1 MTKGK
6 LLPTKSQKSIFSIQK
21 IGDDIEQS
29 KAKKDSS
36 ELLPTVSQTMP
47 SQPTYQTAQI
57 IQIPIAAQND
67 LYGNRKIVP
76 KLTSFDYQKQNQ
88 NFVLTAAVPQHI
100 DQSGSIVVP
109 VSTMPRYDNEYVDE
123 AKITQQETEMIL
135 KILGIERWNHS
146 SIRKPFQT

>member
-1 MTKGK
+1 M
-6 LLPTKSQKSIFSIQK
+6 LPT
-21 IGDDIEQS
+21 
-29 KAKKDSS
+29 A
-36 ELLPTVSQTMP
+36 SQTMP
-47 SQPTYQTAQI
+47 VQPTYQTAQI

-88 NFVLTAAVPQHI
+88 NFVLQAVPQQI

-109 VSTMPRYDNEYVDE
+109 VSTMTRYDNEYVDE

-135 KILGIERWNHS
+135 KVLGERS
-146 SIRKPFQT
+146 